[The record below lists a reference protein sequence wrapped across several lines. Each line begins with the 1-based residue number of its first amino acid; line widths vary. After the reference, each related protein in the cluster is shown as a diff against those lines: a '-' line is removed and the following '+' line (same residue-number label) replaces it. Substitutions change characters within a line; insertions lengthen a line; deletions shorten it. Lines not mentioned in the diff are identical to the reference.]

1 MFVLLI
7 VPCAWFVSMG
17 INISLPLFFVSMLML
32 PEHSFVPSLFP
43 PFWSFFDQFSFF
55 LSFASLKMAAW
66 LSSDL
71 LTALVTPLIWFS
83 WESSFL
89 FSPIF
94 WLVLQGFLPIDWW
107 VGLFCNICCPLVGL
121 LACFARIYRPLVGL
135 FCRVF
140 SFVPSLCRLVFR
152 LSEPYSPVRHL
163 DITPI

>member
-17 INISLPLFFVSMLML
+17 IIISLPLFFVSMLML
-32 PEHSFVPSLFP
+32 PEHSFVPRTSSFP

-83 WESSFL
+83 WEISFL
-89 FSPIF
+89 FLPIY
-94 WLVLQGFLPIDWW
+94 WLLLQDFLPINWW
-107 VGLFCNICCPLVGL
+107 VGLFCNICC
-121 LACFARIYRPLVGL
+121 PLVGL

-152 LSEPYSPVRHL
+152 LSEPYSPVGHL